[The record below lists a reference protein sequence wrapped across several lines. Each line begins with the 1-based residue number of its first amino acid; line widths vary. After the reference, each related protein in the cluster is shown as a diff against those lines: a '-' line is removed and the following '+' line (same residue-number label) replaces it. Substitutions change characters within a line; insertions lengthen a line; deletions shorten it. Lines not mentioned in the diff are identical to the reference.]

1 MKLSLVRR
9 RGDAYFR
16 ILNIDYKSEK
26 LKKALAILKEAKYE
40 RTVEML
46 EKIKKSG
53 IELKD
58 DSF

>member
-1 MKLSLVRR
+1 LVRR